1 MIFKRSGYL
10 NKLIA
15 RKHNGLIKIV
25 TGTRRAG
32 KSFLLNELFYL
43 HLLNDGVREK
53 DIIRF
58 AFDVDEDVDKLDKY
72 FQNEPT
78 KIKVNNYYVVNAKK
92 FRAYIAERTNDVDYF
107 YLILDEIQLLDNF
120 VGTLNGFLRKRNFD
134 VYVTGSNSKFLTSDI
149 ATEFR
154 GRGSEV
160 HVWPLTFKEY
170 YEEIRGDVNNAWNDY
185 LTYGG
190 IPLIANLSEEEK
202 KIYLDGLYKEIYLK
216 DIVTRNN
223 IRKKDDLD
231 ELFNVLASSIGAY
244 TNPLKI
250 VNTFQ
255 SVLHKKI
262 SNDSVKQYIEYLEN
276 AFLISKAL
284 RYNIKGRKY
293 LGTPFKV
300 YFEDVGVRNSILN
313 FRQVEETHL
322 MENIIYNELRYR
334 GFSVDVGVV
343 DSFVQTNKKDK
354 NDNIIYENNPLEID
368 FVANSGASKFYIQSA
383 LNISDDDKL
392 KQEKNSLYKLSDG
405 FKKFLIT
412 KNGLKPTKDD
422 FGVTTMDLFEFLLD
436 EESLSKE

>member
-78 KIKVNNYYVVNAKK
+78 KVKVNNYYVVNAKK

-368 FVANSGASKFYIQSA
+368 FVANSGSSKFYIQSA
-383 LNISDDDKL
+383 LNISNDDKL
-392 KQEKNSLYKLSDG
+392 KQEKNSLYKLNDG

-412 KNGLKPTKDD
+412 KNCLKRTKDD

-436 EESLSKE
+436 EESLNKE